1 MQEHT
6 LGREG
11 DGTQK
16 WKMMSPKEPASDS
29 RLTRSSSIRQTPL
42 QVIHVLGN
50 FMRIWS
56 VYALYHHLSQK
67 GDSVILFI
75 FSCLVPASIIFFLL
89 QKPWKGRPLP
99 NSQIVP
105 TIINGAIM
113 ALFLILWGKG
123 LLSCGPL
130 IVCRCCSWSF
140 ICIILWKESQH
151 LEEGGWTFC
160 NVSVILFLIY
170 WLGNKQLFTIPV
182 LDLIFIDSIS
192 SERVHK
198 AKQSLGFKEIAVPI
212 LAGVLSALRRVMARR
227 VSLKNQLKR
236 RLHAITVASA
246 ACFLFPLAMWDTIL
260 GSESNSIANLQ
271 FMSWAYLSTIF
282 FGIVFIFYID
292 NLAEERLRLV
302 FSSPRHLMV
311 ATGCIIVMEMTYKM
325 DFSLLGFLICSS
337 VLAFGIFEATS
348 LERLRSSV
356 DAQEISDGTFENN
369 LQMSSLPS

>member
-29 RLTRSSSIRQTPL
+29 RLARSSSIRSPSMIRFPSTTADSIASNTCTRKL
-42 QVIHVLGN
+42 HENMLFGSSFYHIFVVAKALEGEAITEFTDCTYYHKWSNNGTILDLMGKSTLLTEYAGAVLG
-50 FMRIWS
+50 
-56 VYALYHHLSQK
+56 VLS
-67 GDSVILFI
+67 
-75 FSCLVPASIIFFLL
+75 
-89 QKPWKGRPLP
+89 
-99 NSQIVP
+99 
-105 TIINGAIM
+105 
-113 ALFLILWGKG
+113 ALFYGRRVNIWKKVGG
-123 LLSCGPL
+123 LFAMSASFYFLS
-130 IVCRCCSWSF
+130 I
-140 ICIILWKESQH
+140 
-151 LEEGGWTFC
+151 GWATS
-160 NVSVILFLIY
+160 N
-170 WLGNKQLFTIPV
+170 
-182 LDLIFIDSIS
+182 SIS
-192 SERVHK
+192 SERVDK
-198 AKQSLGFKEIAVPI
+198 AKQSLGFKEIAAPI
-212 LAGVLSALRRVMARR
+212 VAGVLSALRRVMARR

-271 FMSWAYLSTIF
+271 FMSWAYLSSIF

-292 NLAEERLRLV
+292 NLAEERLHLV

-311 ATGCIIVMEMTYKM
+311 ATGCIIVMEMSYKM

-369 LQMSSLPS
+369 LQMSSLPRYNAV

>member
-50 FMRIWS
+50 FMRICF
-56 VYALYHHLSQK
+56 YH
-67 GDSVILFI
+67 
-75 FSCLVPASIIFFLL
+75 IFFVAKALEGEAITEFTDCTYYH
-89 QKPWKGRPLP
+89 KWSNNG
-99 NSQIVP
+99 
-105 TIINGAIM
+105 TILDLMGKRS
-113 ALFLILWGKG
+113 FVLWSTYYT
-123 LLSCGPL
+123 LDR
-130 IVCRCCSWSF
+130 VCRCCSWSF

>member
-1 MQEHT
+1 SPGPGMQEHT

-29 RLTRSSSIRQTPL
+29 RLARSSSIRQIPL

-50 FMRIWS
+50 FMRIC
-56 VYALYHHLSQK
+56 
-67 GDSVILFI
+67 
-75 FSCLVPASIIFFLL
+75 CLVPASIIFLLL

-130 IVCRCCSWSF
+130 ITLLTEYAGAVLGVLSALFYGRRVNIWKKVGGLFAMSASF
-140 ICIILWKESQH
+140 YFLSI
-151 LEEGGWTFC
+151 GWATSSYSPFH
-160 NVSVILFLIY
+160 
-170 WLGNKQLFTIPV
+170 
-182 LDLIFIDSIS
+182 SIS
-192 SERVHK
+192 SERVDK
-198 AKQSLGFKEIAVPI
+198 AKQSLGFKEIAAPI
-212 LAGVLSALRRVMARR
+212 VAGVLSALRRVMARR

-271 FMSWAYLSTIF
+271 FMSWAYLSSIF

-292 NLAEERLRLV
+292 NLAEERLHLV

-311 ATGCIIVMEMTYKM
+311 ATGCIIVMEMSYKM

>member
-29 RLTRSSSIRQTPL
+29 RLPRSSSIRQTPL

-89 QKPWKGRPLP
+89 QKPWNGRPLP

-130 IVCRCCSWSF
+130 ITLLTEYAGAVLGVLSALFYGRRVNIWKKVGGLFAMSASF
-140 ICIILWKESQH
+140 YFLSI
-151 LEEGGWTFC
+151 GWATSSYSPFH
-160 NVSVILFLIY
+160 
-170 WLGNKQLFTIPV
+170 
-182 LDLIFIDSIS
+182 SIS
-192 SERVHK
+192 SERVDK

-311 ATGCIIVMEMTYKM
+311 ATGCIIVMEMSYKM

-356 DAQEISDGTFENN
+356 DAQEISNGTFENN

>member
-1 MQEHT
+1 MT
-6 LGREG
+6 
-11 DGTQK
+11 
-16 WKMMSPKEPASDS
+16 SPKEPASDS
-29 RLTRSSSIRQTPL
+29 RFARSHPIRQTPL

-56 VYALYHHLSQK
+56 VYALYHHLSRK

-75 FSCLVPASIIFFLL
+75 FSCLVPASIIFLLL

-99 NSQIVP
+99 NSQVVP

-130 IVCRCCSWSF
+130 ITLLAEYAGAVLGVLSALFYGRR
-140 ICIILWKESQH
+140 
-151 LEEGGWTFC
+151 
-160 NVSVILFLIY
+160 VSVWKKVGGLLAMSVSFYL
-170 WLGNKQLFTIPV
+170 L
-182 LDLIFIDSIS
+182 SIGWATRTYS
-192 SERVHK
+192 PFYSVGSERVDQ
-198 AKQSLGFKEIAVPI
+198 AKQSSGFKAMAVPI
-212 LAGVLSALRRVMARR
+212 LAGILSALRRVMARR

-246 ACFLFPLAMWDTIL
+246 ACFIFPLAMWDTIL
-260 GSESNSIANLQ
+260 GSESNGISDLQ
-271 FMSWAYLSTIF
+271 FTSWAFLSTII
-282 FGIVFIFYID
+282 FGTVLVFYID
-292 NLAEERLRLV
+292 NLAEERLHLV

-311 ATGCIIVMEMTYKM
+311 ATGCIIVMEMSYKM

-348 LERLRSSV
+348 LERLRRSSV
-356 DAQEISDGTFENN
+356 DAQETSDGNFEHN
-369 LQMSSLPS
+369 LQMSPLPT